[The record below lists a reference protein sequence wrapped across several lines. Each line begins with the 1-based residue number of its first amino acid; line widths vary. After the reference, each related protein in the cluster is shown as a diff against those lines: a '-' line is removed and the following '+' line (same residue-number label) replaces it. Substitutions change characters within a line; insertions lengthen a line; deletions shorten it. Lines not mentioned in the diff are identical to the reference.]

1 MRISDWSSDVCSSD
15 LLLPFQQ
22 RNDKY
27 YSIGTAF
34 SIGGGRYVTAAHVL
48 MTGANSLWG
57 PPALRD
63 NGGKVYA
70 IDKIV
75 KFSMQQDFVVFT
87 LAQQP
92 GAGVLEL
99 DTDAAA
105 GQIVCSVG
113 NAYGPGVV
121 LRDGLYTSDTTEQP
135 DGRWNWLRFSAA
147 APPGNSGG
155 PLLAQDCKV
164 TGVGRGNGK

>member
-15 LLLPFQQ
+15 LDPLSYEKPLPLDLLPFQQ

-105 GQIVCSVG
+105 EI
-113 NAYGPGVV
+113 
-121 LRDGLYTSDTTEQP
+121 
-135 DGRWNWLRFSAA
+135 GRA
-147 APPGNSGG
+147 
-155 PLLAQDCKV
+155 
-164 TGVGRGNGK
+164 

>member
-1 MRISDWSSDVCSSD
+1 MP
-15 LLLPFQQ
+15 LELLPFQQ

-34 SIGGGRYVTAAHVL
+34 SIGDGRYVTAAHVL

-87 LAQQP
+87 LAQP
-92 GAGVLEL
+92 HGAGVREL
-99 DTDAAA
+99 ATEATP

-113 NAYGPGVV
+113 KAK
-121 LRDGLYTSDTTEQP
+121 R
-135 DGRWNWLRFSAA
+135 
-147 APPGNSGG
+147 
-155 PLLAQDCKV
+155 
-164 TGVGRGNGK
+164 

>member
-15 LLLPFQQ
+15 L
-22 RNDKY
+22 
-27 YSIGTAF
+27 
-34 SIGGGRYVTAAHVL
+34 
-48 MTGANSLWG
+48 
-57 PPALRD
+57 
-63 NGGKVYA
+63 

-92 GAGVLEL
+92 GAVVLEL

-105 GQIVCSVG
+105 GQIVYSVG
-113 NAYGPGVV
+113 NAYGTGVV
-121 LRDGLYTSDTTEQP
+121 LRDGLYTSDTPEQQ

-147 APPGNSGG
+147 ASPGNSGG
-155 PLLAQDCKV
+155 PLLDQDGKV
-164 TGVGRGNGK
+164 IGVVMAKSPNE

>member
-15 LLLPFQQ
+15 LDPLSYEKPLPLDLLPFQQ

-75 KFSMQQDFVVFT
+75 KFSMQQEDRKST
-87 LAQQP
+87 RL
-92 GAGVLEL
+92 
-99 DTDAAA
+99 
-105 GQIVCSVG
+105 
-113 NAYGPGVV
+113 
-121 LRDGLYTSDTTEQP
+121 
-135 DGRWNWLRFSAA
+135 
-147 APPGNSGG
+147 NSSH
-155 PLLAQDCKV
+155 
-164 TGVGRGNGK
+164 

>member
-1 MRISDWSSDVCSSD
+1 MIRLPPISTRTDTLFPYTTLFRSD
-15 LLLPFQQ
+15 LLPFQQ

-105 GQIVCSVG
+105 GQIVYSVG
-113 NAYGPGVV
+113 NAYGTGVV
-121 LRDGLYTSDTTEQP
+121 LRDGLYTSDTPEQQ
-135 DGRWNWLRFSAA
+135 DGRWNWLRFSRSHKCDSRMPTSA
-147 APPGNSGG
+147 
-155 PLLAQDCKV
+155 
-164 TGVGRGNGK
+164 